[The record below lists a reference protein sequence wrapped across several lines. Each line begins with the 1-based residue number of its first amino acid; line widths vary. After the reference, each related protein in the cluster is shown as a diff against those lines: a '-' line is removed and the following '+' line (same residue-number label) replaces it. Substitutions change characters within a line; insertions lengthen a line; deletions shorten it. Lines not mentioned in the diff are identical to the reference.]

1 MISLRTHCVLGDFV
15 ILNPHP
21 FEVFIASVKDVHGA
35 NCWPANNLNAKGD
48 RIMAFCGKCGA
59 ALNEGATFCGSCGS
73 AVGAVGAAPAQPP
86 AAVSGSASSG
96 LAPNVAGAL
105 AYVTLIPPILFLVM
119 EPYNKD
125 KFIRF
130 HAFQSIFFHVSAIVL
145 MIAFMLVGFILG
157 LIPVI
162 GWIIDILLWIVLGF
176 GLFGL
181 WIYLVYKAY
190 QGEQY
195 MLPVVG
201 KLAAQQAG

>member
-1 MISLRTHCVLGDFV
+1 
-15 ILNPHP
+15 
-21 FEVFIASVKDVHGA
+21 
-35 NCWPANNLNAKGD
+35 
-48 RIMAFCGKCGA
+48 MAFCGKCGA
-59 ALNEGATFCGSCGS
+59 ALSEGATFCGSCGS
-73 AVGAVGAAPAQPP
+73 PVGAMGPSSGQP
-86 AAVSGSASSG
+86 AATVSGTATSG

-130 HAFQSIFFHVSAIVL
+130 HSFQSIFFHVGAVVL
-145 MIAFMLVGFILG
+145 MIAFMFVGFILG
-157 LIPVI
+157 LIPVV

-190 QGEQY
+190 QGERY
-195 MLPVVG
+195 TLPVVG
-201 KLAAQQAG
+201 NLAAQQAG